1 MKFAK
6 SLSFAFLVGLLAL
19 VACSPSAAK
28 SSGSLKVVATTQI
41 VGDVVGFIAGDH
53 VDLKILIPPDVD
65 PHAYE
70 PAPSDAEKLEQA
82 DLVFSNGL
90 NLEESMGSL
99 LNSINN
105 VVAVSDGVAPI
116 QVTMGDEA
124 GSTDPHSWM
133 NPQNVKI
140 WADNIATALAEVDP
154 ANADDYR
161 ANAEAYKTKLDEL
174 DAWVIEQVALIPQE
188 NRVLVTD
195 HEALGYFAQHYG
207 FQIVGALIPSYST
220 LSEPSAGELAE
231 LETAIQQY
239 GVKAI
244 FVGTSMNPSLAER
257 VAADTGVKLVPFY
270 TEALSDA
277 NGPAPTYLDMIHY
290 DVQAAVEALK

>member
-6 SLSFAFLVGLLAL
+6 PLVVCLLIGLLAL
-19 VACSPSAAK
+19 SACSPIGTNT
-28 SSGSLKVVATTQI
+28 SGALEVVATTQI
-41 VGDVVGFIAGDH
+41 IGDIVSVISGDH
-53 VDLKILIPPDVD
+53 VDLEILIPPDVD

-70 PAPSDAEKLEQA
+70 PAPSDAEKLELA

-90 NLEESMGSL
+90 NLEESMSGL
-99 LNSINN
+99 LTGLTS

-116 QVTMGDEA
+116 QATSGDEA
-124 GSTDPHSWM
+124 GSVDPHSWM
-133 NPQNVKI
+133 DPQNVKI
-140 WADNIATALAEVDP
+140 WADNIASALAEADP

-161 ANAEAYKTKLDEL
+161 ANAEAYKSQLDDL
-174 DAWVIEQVALIPQE
+174 DAWAMEQIALIPQE

-207 FQIVGALIPSYST
+207 FEIVGAIIPSYST
-220 LSEPSAGELAE
+220 LSEPSAGELAD
-231 LETAIQQY
+231 LETAIQQF

-270 TEALSDA
+270 TEALSGT
-277 NGPAPTYLDMIHY
+277 NGPAPTYLDMIRY
-290 DVQAAVEALK
+290 DVGAAVESLK